1 MLTRWFLA
9 PAALLVATPAFA
21 QGLPN
26 IPGLQNIPGFGAPQ
40 AETPEQKRAF
50 CGRIAMAAV
59 RCGTLDVAGLTICL
73 VRTLPPQDSLRIAR
87 VAQAAN
93 GNAGAL
99 LTECGVTG
107 GR

>member
-1 MLTRWFLA
+1 MPTRWTLTL
-9 PAALLVATPAFA
+9 AALLVAAPAFA

-26 IPGLQNIPGFGAPQ
+26 IPGLGAPQ
-40 AETPEQKRAF
+40 PETPEQKRAF
-50 CGRIAMAAV
+50 CGRVAMAAV
-59 RCGTLDVAGLTICL
+59 RCGTLDVVGLTTCL
-73 VRTLPPQDSLRIAR
+73 VRTLPPPDSFRIAR
-87 VAQAAN
+87 VAQAAS

>member
-1 MLTRWFLA
+1 MRTWWFLA
-9 PAALLVATPAFA
+9 LGALLVATPAFA
-21 QGLPN
+21 QGLPS
-26 IPGLQNIPGFGAPQ
+26 IPGLQNIPGLGAPQ

-50 CGRIAMAAV
+50 CGRVAMAAV
-59 RCGTLDVAGLTICL
+59 RCGTLDVAGLTTCL
-73 VRTLPPQDSLRIAR
+73 VRTLPPQDSIRIAR

-99 LTECGVTG
+99 LTECSVPG

>member
-1 MLTRWFLA
+1 MRTWWFLA
-9 PAALLVATPAFA
+9 VPALLVATAAFA

-26 IPGLQNIPGFGAPQ
+26 IPGLQNIPGLGAPQ

-50 CGRIAMAAV
+50 CGRVAMAAV
-59 RCGTLDVAGLTICL
+59 RCGTLDVGGLTTCL
-73 VRTLPPQDSLRIAR
+73 VRTLPPLDSIRIAR
-87 VAQAAN
+87 VAQAAH
-93 GNAGAL
+93 GNARAL

>member
-1 MLTRWFLA
+1 MRMQWIPAL
-9 PAALLVATPAFA
+9 AALLAAQPAMA

-26 IPGLQNIPGFGAPQ
+26 IPGLGAPQ

-50 CGRIAMAAV
+50 CGRVALAAL
-59 RCGTLDVAGLTICL
+59 RCGTLDVVGLTTCL
-73 VRTLPPQDSLRIAR
+73 VKSLAPQDSLRIAR

-99 LTECGVTG
+99 LTECGVAG